1 MQGNRLFVYDAMSVK
16 LIFYSKN
23 VRASY
28 QDFRNTL
35 LSVLT
40 RLMKKYNKRN
50 VYDLMFRVP
59 NIRREINME
68 MNRLGYAPV
77 EGYGYITLDEVA
89 RSM

>member
-1 MQGNRLFVYDAMSVK
+1 
-16 LIFYSKN
+16 
-23 VRASY
+23 
-28 QDFRNTL
+28 
-35 LSVLT
+35 
-40 RLMKKYNKRN
+40 MKKYNKRN